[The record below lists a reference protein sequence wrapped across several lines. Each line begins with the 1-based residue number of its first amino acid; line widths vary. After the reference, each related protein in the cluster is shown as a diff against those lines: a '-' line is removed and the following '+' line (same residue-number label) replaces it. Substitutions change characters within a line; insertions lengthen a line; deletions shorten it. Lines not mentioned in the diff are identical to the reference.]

1 MKSRSLDDQL
11 LRDLVR
17 EYGTPLYVYHAD
29 IIRQRVQ
36 DLRGFDVIR
45 YALKANPNLGLLRWM
60 HGLGVKVD
68 TVSAGE
74 VYRAIKAGFTEEEIV
89 FTADLFDH
97 PILDLLG
104 KYDLHVNLGSPD
116 MVEQYAALRRSSGQA
131 SSASSSSPVGLRP
144 EGQAVRPGQNVTLRI
159 NPGFGH
165 GHDRRVNTGGPE
177 SKHGIWHEQLPQV
190 LERAARAGLTVTG
203 VHMHIG
209 SGSDFKHLSR
219 VRQALSAAA
228 LTVADTLTTI
238 STGGG
243 LPIPYHPDEPA
254 FDVVHFVQDWQ
265 ETKSELEDSLGRPL
279 TMEVEPGRYLL
290 AEAGLLLTEVRG
302 TKSSGPIDYILVDAG
317 FDNLL
322 RPAMYGAYHH
332 ISIIGRDNRPTAPR
346 VVAGP
351 LCESADMFTQE
362 LGGFVKPRL
371 LPEARV
377 GDLLCIHDVG
387 AYGAS
392 MASNY
397 NARPLAAEVLVEGKS
412 ARLVRRRQTFDD
424 LIAQEIDLS

>member
-1 MKSRSLDDQL
+1 MKSRSLDDRL

-36 DLRGFDVIR
+36 DLSRRDPFGRGFDVIR
-45 YALKANPNLGLLRWM
+45 YALKANPNLGLLRWL
-60 HGLGVKVD
+60 HGSGVKVD

-74 VYRAIKAGFTEEEIV
+74 VYRAIKAGFAEEEIV
-89 FTADLFDH
+89 FTADLFDR

-104 KYDLHVNLGSPD
+104 KHDLHVNLGSPD
-116 MVEQYAALRRSSGQA
+116 MIEQYAT
-131 SSASSSSPVGLRP
+131 
-144 EGQAVRPGQNVTLRI
+144 VRPGRSVTLRI

-165 GHDRRVNTGGPE
+165 GHDRKVNTGGPE

-190 LERAARAGLTVTG
+190 LERAAGAGLTVTG

-279 TMEVEPGRYLL
+279 SMEVEPGRYLL

-302 TKSSGPIDYILVDAG
+302 TKMSGPIDYILVDAG
-317 FDNLL
+317 FDNLV

-362 LGGFVKPRL
+362 RGGFVKPRL

-424 LIAQEIDLS
+424 LIAQEIDLP